1 MANETEMTKAQLLES
16 IQTGWE
22 ELMGV
27 LVALDDASKERV
39 DLASGWAICDHL
51 YHLAAWEQGIAYLLT
66 GRSRTAGMG
75 ITADQWRDL
84 TMDQIND
91 LVHER
96 GRGRPAA
103 EAMATLRM
111 AHTEMLD
118 ALAGLDDADL
128 QRGYSTF
135 DSQDKEDGRPIIGW
149 IIGDTYDH
157 YEEHLGYIREL
168 ISGK

>member
-1 MANETEMTKAQLLES
+1 MANDNEMTKTQLLER

-27 LVALDDASKERV
+27 LVSLDDATKERV
-39 DLASGWAICDHL
+39 DPASGWAIGDHL
-51 YHLAAWEQGIAYLLT
+51 FHLAAWEQGIAYLLT

-91 LVHER
+91 LVHEH

-103 EAMATLRM
+103 EAMATLRL
-111 AHTEMLD
+111 AHDEMLN

-128 QRGYSTF
+128 RRGYATF
-135 DSQDKEDGRPIIGW
+135 DAQSQGNGRPIIGW

-157 YEEHLGYIREL
+157 YEEHLGYIRAL
-168 ISGK
+168 LTD

>member
-1 MANETEMTKAQLLES
+1 MADRTDLTKIQLLER

-22 ELMGV
+22 ELMAV
-27 LVALDDASKERV
+27 LVGLDDAAKERADPV
-39 DLASGWAICDHL
+39 TGWTIGDHL
-51 YHLAAWEQGIAYLLT
+51 FHLAAWEQGIAYVLT
-66 GRSRTAGMG
+66 GRSRTEGMG
-75 ITADQWRDL
+75 ITAEQWRDL
-84 TMDQIND
+84 AMDQIND

-96 GRGRPAA
+96 GRGRSAA

-111 AHTEMLD
+111 AHEAMLE

-135 DSQDKEDGRPIIGW
+135 DPQSKDNGRPIIGW

-157 YEEHLGYIREL
+157 FEEHLGYIRAML
-168 ISGK
+168 TS

>member
-1 MANETEMTKAQLLES
+1 MTSEAEMSKTQLLER

-27 LVALDDASKERV
+27 LVGLDDATKERV
-39 DLASGWAICDHL
+39 APESGWTIGDHL
-51 YHLAAWEQGIAYLLT
+51 FHLAAWEQGIAYLLT
-66 GRSRTAGMG
+66 GRARTEGMG
-75 ITADQWRDL
+75 ITAEQWRDL

-91 LVHER
+91 LVRER
-96 GRGRPAA
+96 GQGRPAA

-111 AHTEMLD
+111 AHDEMLT

-135 DSQDKEDGRPIIGW
+135 DHQSKENNRPIIGW
-149 IIGDTYDH
+149 IVGDTYDH
-157 YEEHLGYIREL
+157 YAEHLGYIRTML
-168 ISGK
+168 AG